1 MFESAVADEAKMEAK
16 QLKLS
21 LHSLQ
26 TQNELLYYQHDG
38 LREALTVKKKYA
50 KKGYTLNLY

>member
-1 MFESAVADEAKMEAK
+1 MEAK

-26 TQNELLYYQHDG
+26 TQNELLYYQNDG